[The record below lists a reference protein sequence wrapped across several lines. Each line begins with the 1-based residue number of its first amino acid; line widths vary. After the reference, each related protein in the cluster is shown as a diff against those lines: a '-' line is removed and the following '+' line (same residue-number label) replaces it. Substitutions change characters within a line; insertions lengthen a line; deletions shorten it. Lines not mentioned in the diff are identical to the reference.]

1 MSRYWIIAPFQSNDP
16 KLFDDVWQFDLSN
29 NLISIGWARVGN
41 VSAMDRDGVVDA
53 VDAGCP
59 DSTPPAKRQ
68 IAGMLWA
75 FYHEIAPGDTVI
87 ARRGRKQLAAVGT
100 VRAHATYIPG
110 RNPLL
115 AVERAHPNFLEV
127 EWHETPRDILFPTIV
142 FPMQTLTELQE
153 TRFRQLVEGH
163 NPMPTDLDAREAIE
177 DGSEFVLEKYLEDFI
192 VSNFRS
198 IFKGDLEIYEDEEG
212 NEGQQYHTDEIGTI
226 DILAK
231 DPKKNSFVVIELKK
245 GRTSDRV
252 VGQTLRY
259 MGWVKKN
266 LCTDGETVKGLIV
279 CRDHDPKLS
288 YALEMM
294 KEIDVRYYTVSF
306 KLSDTC

>member
-1 MSRYWIIAPFQSNDP
+1 
-16 KLFDDVWQFDLSN
+16 
-29 NLISIGWARVGN
+29 
-41 VSAMDRDGVVDA
+41 
-53 VDAGCP
+53 
-59 DSTPPAKRQ
+59 
-68 IAGMLWA
+68 
-75 FYHEIAPGDTVI
+75 
-87 ARRGRKQLAAVGT
+87 
-100 VRAHATYIPG
+100 
-110 RNPLL
+110 
-115 AVERAHPNFLEV
+115 
-127 EWHETPRDILFPTIV
+127 
-142 FPMQTLTELQE
+142 
-153 TRFRQLVEGH
+153 
-163 NPMPTDLDAREAIE
+163 
-177 DGSEFVLEKYLEDFI
+177 
-192 VSNFRS
+192 
-198 IFKGDLEIYEDEEG
+198 LEIYEDEEG